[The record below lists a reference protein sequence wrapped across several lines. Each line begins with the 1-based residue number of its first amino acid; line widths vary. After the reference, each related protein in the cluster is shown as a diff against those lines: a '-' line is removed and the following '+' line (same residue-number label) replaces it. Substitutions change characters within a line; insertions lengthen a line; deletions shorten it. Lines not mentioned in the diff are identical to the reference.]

1 MGLENS
7 AELINVDI
15 ELSWPALG
23 PREDPR
29 EDVAELRRGQKQ
41 RVGPLLPVI
50 EERDHLRVVR
60 RLRLTQFKEL
70 EGSGEKGRGKETR
83 DGIERK
89 KVRWG

>member
-15 ELSWPALG
+15 ELSWPTLG

-41 RVGPLLPVI
+41 RVGTLLPAI
-50 EERDHLRVVR
+50 EEWDHLRVVCC
-60 RLRLTQFKEL
+60 LRLTQFKEL
-70 EGSGEKGRGKETR
+70 EGSEEEGRGKKTR
-83 DGIERK
+83 GGVEKK
-89 KVRWG
+89 KVRRG

>member
-1 MGLENS
+1 MGLENR

-15 ELSWPALG
+15 ELSWPVLG

-50 EERDHLRVVR
+50 EERDHLRVIR
-60 RLRLTQFKEL
+60 RLRLTQCKEL
-70 EGSGEKGRGKETR
+70 EGSRGKGRGKRIPLTVNLVL
-83 DGIERK
+83 I
-89 KVRWG
+89 

>member
-1 MGLENS
+1 MGLENR

-15 ELSWPALG
+15 ELSWPVLG

-41 RVGPLLPVI
+41 RVGSLLPVI

-70 EGSGEKGRGKETR
+70 EGSRGKREGKKIKDR
-83 DGIERK
+83 VER